1 MDVKEHGMKNE
12 TVNFPATNVGVD
24 SPNNTPHDTDETNPN
39 FRCLY
44 ERTLVSAVSSF
55 LALRLTRNYI
65 ADNGTQTMKSRT
77 PVISIGVGIVVFWLA
92 RSMYERG
99 VCLPRVQNL
108 QHNPH
113 GYKE

>member
-55 LALRLTRNYI
+55 LAYKRPIYARAHLT
-65 ADNGTQTMKSRT
+65 AGGGKGPS
-77 PVISIGVGIVVFWLA
+77 ISA
-92 RSMYERG
+92 PY
-99 VCLPRVQNL
+99 
-108 QHNPH
+108 
-113 GYKE
+113 